1 MREMT
6 EVIKQ
11 PRKKLDKL
19 ILIKQETIDK
29 LQEVLDKLAVARG
42 IPEDERFDAEMYLL
56 EVVLGDPDML
66 VQDIDPY
73 NY

>member
-1 MREMT
+1 MT

-19 ILIKQETIDK
+19 ILIKQETIDQ
-29 LQEVLDKLAVARG
+29 LQKALDELAKVRG
-42 IPEDERFDAEMYLL
+42 IPEDEQLDAETYLT
-56 EVVLGDPDML
+56 ENVLDDVFML